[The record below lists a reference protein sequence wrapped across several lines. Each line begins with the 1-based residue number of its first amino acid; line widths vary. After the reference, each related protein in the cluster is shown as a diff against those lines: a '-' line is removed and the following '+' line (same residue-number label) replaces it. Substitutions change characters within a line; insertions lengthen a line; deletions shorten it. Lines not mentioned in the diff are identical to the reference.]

1 MIWSISW
8 KNIWRNKV
16 RSAVVLTAI
25 ALGLT
30 AGIFSSAFFTG
41 MVNQRVEQAI
51 SNEISHIQIHKE
63 GFRET
68 TELKYFIS
76 DAGEK
81 ADSIKMIP
89 SVTGVS
95 NRIVIYSMVAS
106 AETAAGVKITGIVP
120 EDESKVTGIHKKMID
135 GAYFE
140 GVKRNPVI
148 IGKKLAEKL
157 KVRVRSKV
165 VITLQ
170 DMDKNITG
178 GAFRVAGI
186 FETANTGFDE
196 NNIYVRYS
204 DLARL
209 TDMPADACHEIAI
222 LINDNNQTLAVD
234 DQVKK
239 MFPALEVLNWKE
251 ISPEMSYL
259 TEMMSLYNYI
269 FIVIILF
276 ALLFGIINTMLMVVL
291 ERRKELGM
299 LLAIGMSRIKVFMMI
314 MLETVLLSLTGG
326 VLGMIMGGLVS
337 QYFGKTPINLSRWG
351 EGYSQLGYDTVVY
364 THIESENFI
373 VIAVMV
379 IITGII
385 AALYPAYKALK
396 YDPAEAL
403 RIE

>member
-8 KNIWRNKV
+8 KNIWRSKV
-16 RSAVVLTAI
+16 RSIVVITAI

-41 MVNQRVEQAI
+41 MVNQRINQAI
-51 SNEISHIQIHKE
+51 SNEISHIQIHNPDFK
-63 GFRET
+63 ET
-68 TELKYFIS
+68 TELSSYIS
-76 DAGEK
+76 GVNQIYNK
-81 ADSIKMIP
+81 IKTNP
-89 SVTGVS
+89 DVLGVS
-95 NRIVIYSMVAS
+95 KRIIIYSMAAS
-106 AETAAGVKITGIVP
+106 AETASGVKITGIDPV
-120 EDESKVTGIHKKMID
+120 DESMVTGISSKMID
-135 GAYFE
+135 GKYFE
-140 GVKRNPVI
+140 GVKRNPVV
-148 IGKKLAEKL
+148 IGKKLADKL
-157 KVRVRSKV
+157 KIKVRSKI

-186 FETANTGFDE
+186 YETANTGFDE
-196 NNIYVRYS
+196 NNIYVRGT

-209 TDMPADACHEIAI
+209 TNLPDDVCHEIAI
-222 LINDNNQTLAVD
+222 LVNDNDISMVID
-234 DQVKK
+234 EEMKK
-239 MFPALEVLNWKE
+239 QFPDLEVLNWKE
-251 ISPEMSYL
+251 ISPEMSYM
-259 TEMMSLYNYI
+259 TEMMDLYNYI

-299 LLAIGMSRIKVFMMI
+299 LLAIGMSKGRVFSMI

-326 VLGMIMGGLVS
+326 LVGILMGWAVS
-337 QYFGKTPINLSRWG
+337 AYFGTTPINLSMWA
-351 EGYSQLGYDTVVY
+351 EGYSQLGYDTMVY
-364 THIESENFI
+364 TSIEPAQFA

-379 IITGII
+379 TFTGII

>member
-8 KNIWRNKV
+8 KNIWRSKV
-16 RSAVVLTAI
+16 RSIVVITAI

-41 MVNQRVEQAI
+41 MVNQRINQAI
-51 SNEISHIQIHKE
+51 SNEISHIQIHNPDFK
-63 GFRET
+63 ET
-68 TELKYFIS
+68 TELSSYIPEASRIYDK
-76 DAGEK
+76 
-81 ADSIKMIP
+81 IKTNP
-89 SVTGVS
+89 DVLGVS
-95 NRIVIYSMVAS
+95 KRIIIYSMVAS
-106 AETAAGVKITGIVP
+106 AETAAGVKITGIDP
-120 EDESKVTGIHKKMID
+120 ADESMVTGISSKMID
-135 GAYFE
+135 GKYFE

-148 IGKKLAEKL
+148 IGKKLADKL
-157 KVRVRSKV
+157 KIKVRSKI

-170 DMDKNITG
+170 DMDENITG

-186 FETANTGFDE
+186 YETANTGFDE
-196 NNIYVRYS
+196 NNIYVRDT

-209 TDMPADACHEIAI
+209 TNLPDDVCHEIAI
-222 LINDNNQTLAVD
+222 LVNDNEISMVVD
-234 DQVKK
+234 EEMKK
-239 MFPALEVLNWKE
+239 QFSDLEVLNWKE
-251 ISPEMSYL
+251 ISPEMSYM
-259 TEMMSLYNYI
+259 TEMMDLYNYI
-269 FIVIILF
+269 FIIIILF

-299 LLAIGMSRIKVFMMI
+299 LLAIGMSKVRVFSMI

-326 VLGMIMGGLVS
+326 VAGIIMGWAIS
-337 QYFGKTPINLSRWG
+337 EYFGTHPINLSMWA
-351 EGYSQLGYDTVVY
+351 EGYSQLGYDTLVY
-364 THIESENFI
+364 TNIYPGQFI

-379 IITGII
+379 IFTGII

>member
-16 RSAVVLTAI
+16 RSGVVLSAI
-25 ALGLT
+25 TLGLT

-51 SNEISHIQIHKE
+51 SNEISHIQIHYKD
-63 GFRET
+63 FRET
-68 TELKYFIS
+68 TELKYYITGS
-76 DAGEK
+76 SEK
-81 ADSIKMIP
+81 ADSIEKIP
-89 SVTGVS
+89 HVKGVS
-95 NRIVIYSMVAS
+95 KRIVIYSMVAS
-106 AETAAGVKITGIVP
+106 AETAAGVKITGVVP
-120 EDESKVTGIHKKMID
+120 EDESKVTGLHGKMIA

-140 GVKRNPVI
+140 GVKRNPVV

-157 KVRVRSKV
+157 KVKVRSKV
-165 VITLQ
+165 VITFQ
-170 DMDKNITG
+170 DLDKNITG
-178 GAFRVAGI
+178 GSFRVAGI

-196 NNIYVRYS
+196 NNIYVRFS

-209 TDMPADACHEIAI
+209 TDMPEDACHEIAI
-222 LINDNNQTLAVD
+222 LIDDNKQTLAVD
-234 DQVKK
+234 NRVKK
-239 MFPALEVLNWKE
+239 MFPGLEVLNWKE

-259 TEMMSLYNYI
+259 TEMMDLYNYI

-299 LLAIGMSRIKVFMMI
+299 LLAIGMSRVRVFMMI

-326 VLGMIMGGLVS
+326 VLGIILGGLVS
-337 QYFGKTPINLSRWG
+337 EFFGKHPINLSRWA

-364 THIESENFI
+364 THIESGNFV

-379 IITGII
+379 VITGII

>member
-8 KNIWRNKV
+8 KNIWRSKV
-16 RSAVVLTAI
+16 RSIVVITAI

-41 MVNQRVEQAI
+41 MVNQRINQAI
-51 SNEISHIQIHKE
+51 SNEISHIQIHNPDFK
-63 GFRET
+63 ET
-68 TELKYFIS
+68 TELSSYIT
-76 DAGEK
+76 DANGIYSK
-81 ADSIKMIP
+81 IKTNP
-89 SVTGVS
+89 DVLGVS
-95 NRIVIYSMVAS
+95 KRIIIYSMAAS
-106 AETAAGVKITGIVP
+106 AETASGVKITGINP
-120 EDESKVTGIHKKMID
+120 DDESMVTGISSKMVD
-135 GAYFE
+135 GKYFE
-140 GVKRNPVI
+140 GVKRNPVV
-148 IGKKLAEKL
+148 IGKKLADKL
-157 KVRVRSKV
+157 KIKVRSKI

-170 DMDKNITG
+170 DMNKNITG

-186 FETANTGFDE
+186 YETANTGFDE
-196 NNIYVRYS
+196 NNIYVRDT

-209 TDMPADACHEIAI
+209 TNLPDDVCHEIAI
-222 LINDNNQTLAVD
+222 LVNDNEISMVVD
-234 DQVKK
+234 EKMKK
-239 MFPALEVLNWKE
+239 QFPNLEVLNWKE
-251 ISPEMSYL
+251 ISPEMSYM
-259 TEMMSLYNYI
+259 TEMMDLYNYI

-299 LLAIGMSRIKVFMMI
+299 LLAIGMSKGRVFSMI

-326 VLGMIMGGLVS
+326 LVGILMGWAVS
-337 QYFGKTPINLSRWG
+337 AYFGTTPINLSMWA
-351 EGYSQLGYDTVVY
+351 EGYSQLGYDTMVY
-364 THIESENFI
+364 TSIEPAQFA

-379 IITGII
+379 TLTGII

>member
-16 RSAVVLTAI
+16 RSGVILAAI

-51 SNEISHIQIHKE
+51 SNELSHIQIHHKD
-63 GFRET
+63 FRKT
-68 TELKYFIS
+68 TELKFYMTGV
-76 DAGEK
+76 DEK
-81 ADSIKMIP
+81 ADSIKNIDH
-89 SVTGVS
+89 VTGVS
-95 NRIVIYSMVAS
+95 KRIVIYSMVAS
-106 AETAAGVKITGIVP
+106 AETAAGVKITGVIP
-120 EDESKVTGIHKKMID
+120 EDERKVTGLHEKIID

-140 GVKRNPVI
+140 GVKRNPVV

-157 KVRVRSKV
+157 KIKVRSKV

-178 GAFRVAGI
+178 GAFRVVGI

-204 DLARL
+204 DLSRL
-209 TDMPADACHEIAI
+209 TDMPPDVCHEIAI
-222 LINDNNQTLAVD
+222 LIDDNNQTVAVD

-239 MFPALEVLNWKE
+239 MFPDLEVLNWKE

-259 TEMMSLYNYI
+259 TEMMNLYNYI

-299 LLAIGMSRIKVFMMI
+299 LLAIGMSRVRVFMMI

-326 VLGMIMGGLVS
+326 VLGIILGGLVS
-337 QYFGKTPINLSRWG
+337 GYFGKNPINLSRWT
-351 EGYSQLGYDTVVY
+351 EGYSQLGYDTIVY
-364 THIESENFI
+364 THIETDNYI
-373 VIAVMV
+373 VITIMV
-379 IITGII
+379 IITGIV